1 LAATELGPSELPTT
15 IRRHLRLNAE
25 TDVSSLRPTQAL
37 GNPLTDKGVDTYSVD
52 TCVARVTCPGRH
64 RRPIDPADNSS
75 QEEVQEMRKIVGIT
89 AAMVASAAALAG
101 CGGDSGSTTANGL
114 TQIKV
119 GYPSDTASYG
129 DLYVC
134 QEEGIFEKHGL
145 DVELTLLDTS
155 SQLLAALSSGA
166 VQIAGGDGAAIAAGA
181 VKGADVK
188 AVELKLPV
196 YFTEMWGESDIQSV
210 EDLPGK
216 KVGVTAPGSVTDS
229 ATRVMLEDKGLSD
242 SVDLV
247 NLQDLPALLA
257 AGQNDAVDA
266 LVTAPPQGATTQ
278 EQGWHKITDM
288 TSYES
293 AASVYSVSGE
303 YADEN
308 GDVVS
313 DFVAADVECLNFLK
327 DPANRD
333 ASVEAIMKYTN
344 TAPEDRDLA
353 EYGYDF
359 FVKYWSDKPVV
370 DEGLWQQAIE
380 DAAEGG
386 EAPDPADS
394 IDNSFV
400 DDAIANME
408 SDGGS
413 KASGKR

>member
-1 LAATELGPSELPTT
+1 
-15 IRRHLRLNAE
+15 
-25 TDVSSLRPTQAL
+25 
-37 GNPLTDKGVDTYSVD
+37 
-52 TCVARVTCPGRH
+52 
-64 RRPIDPADNSS
+64 
-75 QEEVQEMRKIVGIT
+75 MRKIAGIT
-89 AAMVASAAALAG
+89 AAMLAATALAG
-101 CGGDSGSTTANGL
+101 CGGDSGTTADGL

-155 SQLLAALSSGA
+155 SQLLAALSSGS

-181 VKGADVK
+181 VKGADVR
-188 AVELKLPV
+188 AIELKLPV
-196 YFTEMWGESDIQSV
+196 YFTEMWGETGIQSTD
-210 EDLPGK
+210 DLSGM

-257 AGQNDAVDA
+257 AGQNGSVDA

-288 TSYES
+288 TGYES
-293 AASVYSVSGE
+293 AASVYAVSGD
-303 YADEN
+303 YADEEA
-308 GDVVS
+308 DTVS

-327 DPANRD
+327 DQQNRD

-344 TAPEDRDLA
+344 TSQEDRDLA

-359 FVKYWSDKPVV
+359 FVKYWADQPVV
-370 DEGLWQQAIE
+370 DEELWQQALE

-386 EAPDPADS
+386 DVPDPADS
-394 IDNSFV
+394 MDNSFV
-400 DDAIANME
+400 EDAIADADN
-408 SDGGS
+408 SGDSGS
-413 KASGKR
+413 KAAGKGR